1 MIMIQRIQS
10 IYFSLITLLSLV
22 FIPGSFLNF
31 ANSTGAVIKITFNG
45 IVRDR
50 IGQSQELVEK
60 LLPLSVLIILIP
72 VVSLI
77 AIFIF
82 KNRKLQL
89 RFSLFLVII
98 AAVFLIASIHVSF
111 RIVSKFDVR
120 LIPGFK
126 MILPLVIL
134 VLSILAYRGIKKDDQ
149 LVKSYDRLR

>member
-1 MIMIQRIQS
+1 MIQRIQS

>member
-1 MIMIQRIQS
+1 MIQRIQS

-22 FIPGSFLNF
+22 FISGSFLNF
-31 ANSTGAVIKITFNG
+31 ADSTGAEINVTFNG

-50 IGQSQELVEK
+50 IGQNPEIIEK

-72 VVSLI
+72 IVSLI

-89 RFSLFLVII
+89 RFSLFLVIL

-111 RIVSKFDVR
+111 RIVSKFDAR

-126 MILPLVIL
+126 MILPIVIL
-134 VLSILAYRGIKKDDQ
+134 VLSILAYRGIKKDDR